1 MTCVHYLALLSGND
15 DVLVTVATLFG
26 RAIDAAAGVHHIT
39 HQIPVRSVGRRH
51 NCQVQRQLQQLL
63 HSLSNTTVGYVDAEY
78 SDRCFNGLFNLGSI
92 HDEGAL
98 KPYLKQSPVLTDE
111 PLWVVLAGLHGRF
124 NQRRQG
130 FGKGCLL
137 FEGEVLFLVLDL
149 AANFQ
154 HAGLFE
160 KGAWRNDRLP
170 VTLLL
175 LSGCCWAN
183 KVE

>member
-1 MTCVHYLALLSGND
+1 M
-15 DVLVTVATLFG
+15 
-26 RAIDAAAGVHHIT
+26 
-39 HQIPVRSVGRRH
+39 
-51 NCQVQRQLQQLL
+51 
-63 HSLSNTTVGYVDAEY
+63 GYVDAEY
-78 SDRCFNGLFNLGSI
+78 GMISHSDMYFIGLNLGSI

-111 PLWVVLAGLHGRF
+111 PLWVVLAGLHGGF

-130 FGKGCLL
+130 FGKGRLL
-137 FEGEVLFLVLDL
+137 FEGKVLFLVLAL

-183 KVE
+183 TVELGLRYQANSMSLFLGRLLQLFSVEYTLTS